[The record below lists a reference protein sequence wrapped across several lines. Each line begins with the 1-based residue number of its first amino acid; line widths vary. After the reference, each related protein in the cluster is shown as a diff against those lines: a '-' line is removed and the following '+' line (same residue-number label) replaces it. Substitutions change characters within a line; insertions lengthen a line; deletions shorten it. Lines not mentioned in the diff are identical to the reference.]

1 MPLGLKAGGAFVTEC
16 CVLRREERLLVVGL
30 DALVA
35 EGTLSEQRAL
45 LSAVRAEG

>member
-1 MPLGLKAGGAFVTEC
+1 MPLRLKAGDAFGAEC
-16 CVLRREERLLVVGL
+16 CMRREERLLVVGL